1 MALQTSGQVRVDVNR
16 VAAFEFVRDPM
27 SLAACIPGCKDL
39 QEVSP
44 GIYSAVL
51 TNEVAFITLRF
62 KVRVEVIRIEAP
74 DTIEAKI
81 TGETIGLA
89 GRVTA
94 NAALRLAEI
103 GPTQTEIRYTSNV
116 SLAGKLGGLGEP
128 VFRAKSAEVSKQ
140 FGANLRTAIEQVATS
155 GGANAR

>member
-1 MALQTSGQVRVDVNR
+1 MALQNSGQVHVGVDR
-16 VAAFEFVRDPM
+16 TTAFNFVRDPV

-39 QEVSP
+39 HEISAGV
-44 GIYSAVL
+44 YSAVL
-51 TNEVAFITLRF
+51 TNEVAFISLSF
-62 KVRVEVIRIEAP
+62 KVRVEVLKIEAP

-94 NAALRLAEI
+94 NAALRLSEI
-103 GPTQTEIRYTSNV
+103 SPTQTEIRYTSSV

-128 VFRAKSAEVSKQ
+128 VFRAKSAEVSQQ
-140 FGANLRTAIEQVATS
+140 FGSNLRTAIEGSAMKAGS
-155 GGANAR
+155 

>member
-1 MALQTSGQVRVDVNR
+1 MPLQTSGQVLVDVDR
-16 VAAFEFVRDPM
+16 ATAFDFVRDPM
-27 SLAACIPGCKDL
+27 TLAACIPGCKNM

-51 TNEVAFITLRF
+51 TNDVAFITLSF

-94 NAALRLAEI
+94 NAALRLAEV
-103 GPTQTEIRYTSNV
+103 GPSQTEIRYTSNV

-140 FGANLRTAIEQVATS
+140 FGANLRTAIEQVGTS
-155 GGANAR
+155 GGGNK

>member
-1 MALQTSGQVRVDVNR
+1 MALHNSGQVHVDVDR
-16 VAAFEFVRDPM
+16 TTAFNFVRDPV

-39 QEVSP
+39 LEISAGV
-44 GIYSAVL
+44 YSAVL
-51 TNEVAFITLRF
+51 TNDVAFITLSF
-62 KVRVEVIRIEAP
+62 KVRVEVLKIEAP

-94 NAALRLAEI
+94 NAALRLSEI
-103 GPTQTEIRYTSNV
+103 GPTQTEIRYTSSV

-128 VFRAKSAEVSKQ
+128 VFRAKSAEVSQK
-140 FGANLRTAIEQVATS
+140 FGSNLRTAIEESAAKAGS
-155 GGANAR
+155 